1 MEVSQPPQTHR
12 SQQVPLLAEGSV
24 WGIRG
29 SALLDSSVM
38 ISSDVG
44 VKWGAG
50 KVPYLC
56 RAPSTFGTSA
66 DAEGYLQCQSVLLAR
81 KGPPEVLWSCFGHT
95 GVCGGWAG
103 CPIRYGPI
111 WPHGD
116 ISEHTNRIF

>member
-44 VKWGAG
+44 VK
-50 KVPYLC
+50 
-56 RAPSTFGTSA
+56 
-66 DAEGYLQCQSVLLAR
+66 
-81 KGPPEVLWSCFGHT
+81 
-95 GVCGGWAG
+95 
-103 CPIRYGPI
+103 
-111 WPHGD
+111 
-116 ISEHTNRIF
+116 